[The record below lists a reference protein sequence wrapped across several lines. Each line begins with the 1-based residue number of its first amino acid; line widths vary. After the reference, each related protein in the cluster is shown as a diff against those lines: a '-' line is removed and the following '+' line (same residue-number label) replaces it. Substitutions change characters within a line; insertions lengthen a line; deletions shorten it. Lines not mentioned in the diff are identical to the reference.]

1 MHDYS
6 SLDNSS
12 INIIILGFFF
22 FFHLLSAGEICQNTH
37 LHGVIRL
44 VLKIHT

>member
-12 INIIILGFFF
+12 INTIIQVFF
-22 FFHLLSAGEICQNTH
+22 FFHLLSAGEIRQNTH
-37 LHGVIRL
+37 LHGVIQL